1 MTDLSIHES
10 PLAQLEKT
18 VSDLLIKLD
27 EVKQENFNLRKQLQA
42 QQLIG
47 DQLTQKNSRASQTIR
62 RIISSIEGA
71 QE

>member
-27 EVKQENFNLRKQLQA
+27 EVKQENFNLRFQ
-42 QQLIG
+42 
-47 DQLTQKNSRASQTIR
+47 NMAS
-62 RIISSIEGA
+62 A
-71 QE
+71 